1 MKTKN
6 RSEVSLMMVQSTS
19 KYKEV
24 YVPPLDVLAV
34 EIHDLRVPDED
45 SKLYVIEVAFFEQ
58 LIISTVVTSTGDRE
72 VKEMCNKIIASGQM
86 NYVPSDYT
94 KMCLFADNPLI
105 IKIHPLRNE
114 EKPVNA
120 PYNPSSKS
128 SPSTKSSSLGT
139 AKLDPDT
146 YCCAIDIL
154 PLFTEINKMCWKK
167 RLEPLFEQSVLLVK
181 SWENLPLVT
190 ITLKATRNPANIHHH
205 KMFKNANYMKITLV
219 GSYNMILPF
228 EDKYV
233 YTAASKLPLHNEMHT
248 GIICFNDGYRQPK
261 RFNSMSLYPH
271 WENLNLLEQKLC
283 TRGDEKLEISIGEL
297 QNEENIDV
305 NYYIHEK
312 PERFTT
318 LWASFHRV
326 IMLKDTEEL
335 LTKHI
340 REYKWPIEV
349 HIYGENKGY
358 SFMGFIDLFRL
369 LYPGEKR
376 VRLVVP
382 LQWVDA
388 QSMMTNCGC
397 KLLLKPSDKVPSIL
411 SAVQKSSKSTTESV
425 QTNNI
430 TEITYVPRS
439 TGSDDTCSFVIVE
452 VSLAHAIKEACI
464 PSHITESE
472 MNEMLIELEA
482 MPTKR
487 ECTGRGQ
494 LDRNWQATVRVAANA
509 LRRVPY
515 FGLTDLCTVN
525 RQLSESRTRIEL
537 ITSFWQDAA
546 VYINNNF
553 VIKDFL
559 HSDGTFEEMLMIA
572 HACLMRLANEVL
584 HAATDNRQRLDS
596 TLRAARHAR
605 HLQDL
610 PHAMDLY
617 LQLVAS
623 KPREANSWRE
633 LATCLKDVDNDWAN
647 VCINKAIM
655 LNIRHPL
662 SLLSKGGAV
671 FDVDPDAAEPFF
683 TALMAFYPF
692 YICLW
697 VAANAYFLHRELFH
711 MAHKII
717 EQVKK
722 TEAEGLSLEMDFPR
736 VWERELGDWWDHTP
750 LLPGTS
756 RYYEAADLL
765 LRLRAVTLAEI
776 CIARAFSETGESAV
790 YYHMVALCCR
800 IRGNIDDALCHI
812 KQGIEKYGEIMYLR
826 SLEGECYHKRK
837 ELTTSMASFEKIGSC
852 SSPYISLLSLP
863 RRHHVRV
870 QSILMD
876 LTRRHPSAYAWMALA
891 DDWLMQSAMGEGG
904 DADATEEQRAA
915 TANAAMCALN
925 ALRCDRRA
933 ARAWSLL
940 AILLKP
946 SARRQYCREMA
957 VLVIIDHPRSN
968 ATVELWAH
976 GLRWP
981 SSSSPALGDSTA
993 GKWLFW

>member
-19 KYKEV
+19 KYKEEV
-24 YVPPLDVLAV
+24 YVPPLDGLGV
-34 EIHDLRVPDED
+34 EIHDLRVPDEE
-45 SKLYVIEVAFFEQ
+45 SKLYVIEVAFFNQ
-58 LIISTVVTSTGDRE
+58 LLISTIVTSTGGRE
-72 VKEMCNKIIASGQM
+72 VKEVSNKIIATGQM
-86 NYVPSDYT
+86 NYDPSDYE

-114 EKPVNA
+114 EEVVNTST
-120 PYNPSSKS
+120 NS
-128 SPSTKSSSLGT
+128 SPLGT

-146 YCCAIDIL
+146 YCCTIDIL
-154 PLFTEINKMCWKK
+154 PLFTEVNKMCWKK
-167 RLEPLFEQSVLLVK
+167 RLEPIFEQSVLLVK
-181 SWENLPLVT
+181 SWNNLPLVT
-190 ITLKATRNPANIHHH
+190 ITLKATRNPANIYHH

-228 EDKYV
+228 EDEYI
-233 YTAASKLPLHNEMHT
+233 YTAASKLPLQNEMQS
-248 GIICFNDGYRQPK
+248 GMFCFNDGYRWSK
-261 RFNSMSLYPH
+261 RFNSMSFYPH
-271 WENLNLLEQKLC
+271 WENLRLEQKLC
-283 TRGDEKLEISIGEL
+283 SRGDEKLEISIEEL

-305 NYYIHEK
+305 NYYVNEK
-312 PERFTT
+312 PEQFTT

-326 IMLKDTEEL
+326 LMLKDTEEL

-369 LYPGEKR
+369 LYPGEKT

-388 QSMMTNCGC
+388 QSMMANCGC
-397 KLLLKPSDKVPSIL
+397 KLLLKPSDNVPSIL
-411 SAVQKSSKSTTESV
+411 SAVQKPSKSTTESI
-425 QTNNI
+425 QTSTT
-430 TEITYVPRS
+430 TEIIYVPRS
-439 TGSDDTCSFVIVE
+439 TGSDDNCSFVIVE
-452 VSLAHAIKEACI
+452 ISLAHAIMEPCI
-464 PSHITESE
+464 PPHLTKSE
-472 MNEMLIELEA
+472 INEMLIEMEVI
-482 MPTKR
+482 PTKR
-487 ECTGRGQ
+487 KCTGRGQ
-494 LDRNWQATVRVAANA
+494 LDRDWQSTVQAAANA

-515 FGLTDLCTVN
+515 FGLTDLCTIN
-525 RQLSESRTRIEL
+525 RQLSESRTRVEL

-546 VYINNNF
+546 IYVNNNF

-572 HACLMRLANEVL
+572 HACLMRLANETL
-584 HAATDNRQRLDS
+584 HVATDNRQELSS

-617 LQLVAS
+617 RQLVAS

-655 LNIRHPL
+655 LNLRHPL

-671 FDVDPDAAEPFF
+671 FEVDPDAAEPFF

-692 YICLW
+692 YTCLW

-711 MAHKII
+711 MAHEIM

-722 TEAEGLSLEMDFPR
+722 TEAEGLSQEMAFPR
-736 VWERELGDWWDHTP
+736 VWEHELGDWWDHTP

-756 RYYEAADLL
+756 RYYETADLL

-776 CIARAFSETGESAV
+776 CIARAFLETDESAV

-837 ELTTSMASFEKIGSC
+837 ELTASMASFEKIGSC
-852 SSPYISLLSLP
+852 GSPYISLLSLP
-863 RRHHVRV
+863 RRDHVRV
-870 QSILMD
+870 QATLTD
-876 LTRRHPSAYAWMALA
+876 LTRRNPSAYAWMALA
-891 DDWLMQSAMGEGG
+891 DDWMMQSAMGEGG
-904 DADATEEQRAA
+904 DADATKEQRAA
-915 TANAAMCALN
+915 AANAAMCALN
-925 ALRCDRRA
+925 ALRCDRSA

-957 VLVIIDHPRSN
+957 VLCGENKLLSPKYSKHAMDSQQSFCFRLGKALRECRCKMCDHLS
-968 ATVELWAH
+968 
-976 GLRWP
+976 
-981 SSSSPALGDSTA
+981 
-993 GKWLFW
+993 F